1 MLHRLC
7 GAALCCFL
15 AASAVNAQSPFIS
28 YAERREFALAPSGA
42 LDIGLYGYANPAL
55 LSYVEGLEQG
65 VAWSDS
71 NSTHSWGLF
80 TAAPHLGFGIING
93 RRAREY
99 RAGLSTGDRDFSLGV
114 GMGWGSVRHVVL
126 GGIWRPGLALSV
138 GATFAF
144 AEAAREGSF
153 DLALRPWSDER
164 LTLYADYV
172 RTSDELLRRQV
183 NQTEVGQANFWSTG
197 AVVELVPGLAL
208 TGRLFAD
215 RALSVGLR
223 LGLGAADF
231 QAQTRGRALQT
242 YAARI
247 GAQRGNLFRPRAR
260 YLSLELSGPVQHRRF
275 AFFDDSQSLL
285 ELIALLERAR
295 RDPAI
300 EGLAINASGLR
311 ISPALGWELREKLR
325 QIRAG
330 GQRVV
335 VYIDRVDMHGY
346 HWASVADHLVLDPAG
361 AIGLQGYVAGHTYFK
376 DALDKLGIGFD
387 EWRLFPY
394 KSATE
399 AYVRRDMSAGEREQL
414 TALLDDWYALARGD
428 ISADRSLAP
437 EHFDRLVEETA
448 FFLPQEALDA
458 GLVDRLGRWSEIDRM
473 VEGFKVV
480 AADSHAQLADRRWG
494 QRKRIAIVYALGL
507 CAMDAGMGARRLVGE
522 IAAACAEAD
531 AVVLRVDSP
540 GGDILPSA
548 LVADAVLQCREH
560 KPVVVSQG
568 YLAASG
574 GYMLSLPGDA
584 IVTAPNTITGSI
596 GVIAGWAYN
605 KGLKE
610 KLGLS
615 TSRVQVGRHA
625 DLPFGMTL
633 PLLGLR
639 LPDRT
644 FTEDESARME
654 HTIRSLYADF
664 VAEVASSRHLAPD
677 SVEVMAQGRVWSGQR
692 AVQLGLADRIGGLE
706 VAIALAKEKIG
717 LPADATVELM
727 ERPRPKLFSSA
738 LLRPR
743 LLGPTAQPTPELD
756 YLHFRLQHN
765 GLPLLLVP
773 ANHVPSPVGL
783 YGEKTYE

>member
-1 MLHRLC
+1 MPHRLC
-7 GAALCCFL
+7 GAVLCCLF
-15 AASAVNAQSPFIS
+15 AFGTAKAQSPFIP
-28 YAERREFALAPSGA
+28 YAERAEFALAAFGG
-42 LDIGLYGYANPAL
+42 LDMGLYGYANPAL

-71 NSTHSWGLF
+71 NSVHSWGLF
-80 TAAPHLGFGIING
+80 TAMPHLGFGMING
-93 RRAREY
+93 RRDREY
-99 RAGLSTGDRDFSLGV
+99 RAGLSSGDRDFSLGV
-114 GMGWGSVRHVVL
+114 SMGWGSVRHVVL
-126 GGIWRPGLALSV
+126 GGIWRPGTRLSV
-138 GATFAF
+138 GGTFTSTFAN
-144 AEAAREGSF
+144 EEREGTV
-153 DLALRPWSDER
+153 DLALRPWGDER
-164 LTLYADYV
+164 LTLYADYAH
-172 RTSDELLRRQV
+172 TDE
-183 NQTEVGQANFWSTG
+183 TEFWSTG
-197 AVVELVPGLAL
+197 AIVGLGQGLAL
-208 TGRLFAD
+208 TGRFFSD

-223 LGLGAADF
+223 VGLGAADF
-231 QAQTRGRALQT
+231 QAQARGRTFQT
-242 YAARI
+242 YAARF

-260 YLSLELSGPVQHRRF
+260 YLSLELSRPVQHRRY

-285 ELIALLERAR
+285 NLIALLERAR

-300 EGLAINASGLR
+300 KGLVINASGLR

-330 GQRVV
+330 GKRVV
-335 VYIDRVDMHGY
+335 VYIDRVDISGY
-346 HWASVADHLVLDPAG
+346 HWVSAADHLVLDPAG
-361 AIGLQGYVAGHTYFK
+361 AIGLQGYVAGYTYFK

-387 EWRLFPY
+387 EWRLFRY

-399 AYVRRDMSAGEREQL
+399 VYVRHDMSAGEREQL
-414 TALLDDWYALARGD
+414 KVLLDDWYALARRD

-448 FFLPQEALDA
+448 LFLPQEALDA
-458 GLVDRLGRWSEIDRM
+458 GLVDRLGRWNEIDRM
-473 VEGFKVV
+473 VEDHAIV
-480 AADSHAQLADRRWG
+480 AADSYMRPADRRWG
-494 QRKRIAIVYALGL
+494 QRKRIAIVYALGV
-507 CAMDAGMGARRLVGE
+507 CAMDTGMGARRLVGE
-522 IAAACAEAD
+522 IASACAAAD

-560 KPVVVSQG
+560 KPVIVSQG
-568 YLAASG
+568 YVAASG
-574 GYMLSLPGDA
+574 GYMISLPGDA

-605 KGLKE
+605 KGFKE
-610 KLGLS
+610 KLSLS

-644 FTEDESARME
+644 FSADESARME
-654 HTIRSLYADF
+654 RTIRSLYEDF
-664 VAEVASSRHLAPD
+664 VAKVASSRHIAPD
-677 SVEVMAQGRVWSGQR
+677 SVEVVAQGRVWSGQR

-706 VAIALAKEKIG
+706 VAIVLAKEKIG
-717 LPADATVELM
+717 LSADETVELM

-738 LLRPR
+738 LFRPR
-743 LLGPTAQPTPELD
+743 LLGLTAQPTPELD
-756 YLHFRLQHN
+756 YLQFRLQHN

>member
-1 MLHRLC
+1 MPHRLC
-7 GAALCCFL
+7 GAVLCCLL
-15 AASAVNAQSPFIS
+15 AFGTAKAQSPFIP
-28 YAERREFALAPSGA
+28 YAERGEFALAAFGG
-42 LDIGLYGYANPAL
+42 LDTGLYGYANPAL

-71 NSTHSWGLF
+71 SSIYSWGLF
-80 TAAPHLGFGIING
+80 TAMPRLGFGMVNG
-93 RRAREY
+93 RRDREY

-114 GMGWGSVRHVVL
+114 SMGWGSVRHVVL
-126 GGIWRPGLALSV
+126 GGIWRPGPRLSV
-138 GATFAF
+138 GGTFTSTFADSG
-144 AEAAREGSF
+144 REGTV
-153 DLALRPWSDER
+153 DLALRPWGDER
-164 LTLYADYV
+164 LTLYADYA
-172 RTSDELLRRQV
+172 RTDE
-183 NQTEVGQANFWSTG
+183 ADFWSTG

-208 TGRLFAD
+208 TGRMFED
-215 RALSVGLR
+215 RTLSVGLR
-223 LGLGAADF
+223 IGLGTADF
-231 QAQTRGRALQT
+231 QAQARSRTFQT
-242 YAARI
+242 YAARF

-260 YLSLELSGPVQHRRF
+260 YLSVELSRPVQHRRF

-285 ELIALLERAR
+285 SLIALLERAR

-300 EGLAINASGLR
+300 KGLAINASGLR

-330 GQRVV
+330 GQRVI
-335 VYIDRVDMHGY
+335 VYIDRVDMYNY
-346 HWASVADHLVLDPAG
+346 HWVSVADHLVLDPAG
-361 AIGLQGYVAGHTYFK
+361 AIGLQGYVAGYTYFK

-387 EWRLFPY
+387 EWRLFRY

-399 AYVRRDMSAGEREQL
+399 PYVRRDMSEREREQL
-414 TALLDDWYALARGD
+414 TVLLDDWYALARSD
-428 ISADRSLAP
+428 ISADRALAP
-437 EHFDRLVEETA
+437 EQFDRLVEETA
-448 FFLPQEALDA
+448 FFLPEEALDA
-458 GLVDRLGRWSEIDRM
+458 GLVDRLGRWSEIDRT
-473 VEGFKVV
+473 VEDIAVV
-480 AADSHAQLADRRWG
+480 AANSYIRPADRRWG
-494 QRKRIAIVYALGL
+494 QRKRIAIVYALGV
-507 CAMDAGMGARRLVGE
+507 CAMDTGIGARRLVGE
-522 IAAACAEAD
+522 IASACAAAD

-560 KPVVVSQG
+560 KPVIVSQG

-574 GYMLSLPGDA
+574 GYMISLPGDA

-605 KGLKE
+605 TGLKE

-654 HTIRSLYADF
+654 HTIRSLYEDF
-664 VAEVASSRHLAPD
+664 VAKVASSRHIAPD
-677 SVEVMAQGRVWSGQR
+677 SVEVVAQGRVWSGQR

-717 LPADATVELM
+717 LSADETVELM

-738 LLRPR
+738 LFRPR
-743 LLGPTAQPTPELD
+743 LLGLDAQPAPELD
-756 YLHFRLQHN
+756 YLQFRLQHN

>member
-1 MLHRLC
+1 MRSFQF
-7 GAALCCFL
+7 LCCLL
-15 AASAVNAQSPFIS
+15 AVSAANAQSPFIS
-28 YAERREFALAPSGA
+28 YAERGKFALAPSGA
-42 LDIGLYGYANPAL
+42 LDTGLYGYANPAL

-71 NSTHSWGLF
+71 NSTYSWGLF
-80 TAAPHLGFGIING
+80 TAAPRLGFGMVNG
-93 RRAREY
+93 RRDREY
-99 RAGLSTGDRDFSLGV
+99 RAGLSTGDRNFSLGV
-114 GMGWGSVRHVVL
+114 SMGWGSVRHVVL
-126 GGIWRPGLALSV
+126 GGIWRPGPRLSL
-138 GATFAF
+138 GGTFTSTFAN
-144 AEAAREGSF
+144 EGREGAV
-153 DLALRPWSDER
+153 DLALRPWGDER
-164 LTLYADYV
+164 LTLYADYA
-172 RTSDELLRRQV
+172 RTDE
-183 NQTEVGQANFWSTG
+183 ADFWSTG

-208 TGRLFAD
+208 TGRMFED
-215 RALSVGLR
+215 RTLSVGLR
-223 LGLGAADF
+223 IGLGTADF
-231 QAQTRGRALQT
+231 QAQAHSRTFQT
-242 YAARI
+242 YAARL

-260 YLSLELSGPVQHRRF
+260 YLSVELSRPVQHRRF

-300 EGLAINASGLR
+300 KGLAINASGLQ

-330 GQRVV
+330 GQRVI
-335 VYIDRVDMHGY
+335 VYIDRVDMYNY

-361 AIGLQGYVAGHTYFK
+361 AIGLQGYVVGHTYFK
-376 DALDKLGIGFD
+376 DALEKLGIGFD
-387 EWRLFPY
+387 EWRLFRY

-399 AYVRRDMSAGEREQL
+399 PYVRRDMSAGEREQL
-414 TALLDDWYALARGD
+414 TVLLDDWYALARSD
-428 ISADRSLAP
+428 ISTDRSLAP
-437 EHFDRLVEETA
+437 EHFDRLVEDTA

-458 GLVDRLGRWSEIDRM
+458 GLVDRLGRWSEIDRT
-473 VEGFKVV
+473 VEDVAVV
-480 AADSHAQLADRRWG
+480 AANSYTRPANRRWG
-494 QRKRIAIVYALGL
+494 PRKRIAIVYALGV
-507 CAMDAGMGARRLVGE
+507 CAMDTGMGARRLVGE
-522 IAAACAEAD
+522 IASACATAD

-540 GGDILPSA
+540 GGDVLPSA
-548 LVADAVLQCREH
+548 LVADAVLQCREQ
-560 KPVVVSQG
+560 KPVIVSQG

-574 GYMLSLPGDA
+574 GYMISLPGDA

-654 HTIRSLYADF
+654 HTIRSLYEDF
-664 VAEVASSRHLAPD
+664 VAKVASSRHIAPD
-677 SVEVMAQGRVWSGQR
+677 SVEVVAQGRVWSGQR

-717 LPADATVELM
+717 LSADETVELM
-727 ERPRPKLFSSA
+727 ERPQPKLFSPA
-738 LLRPR
+738 LFRPR
-743 LLGPTAQPTPELD
+743 LLGRAAQSTPELD
-756 YLHFRLQHN
+756 YLQFRLQHN

-773 ANHVPSPVGL
+773 TNHVPSPVGL

>member
-1 MLHRLC
+1 MPHRLC
-7 GAALCCFL
+7 GAALCCLL
-15 AASAVNAQSPFIS
+15 AFGAVKAQSPFIS
-28 YAERREFALAPSGA
+28 YAERAEFALAAFGG
-42 LDIGLYGYANPAL
+42 LDMGLYGYANPAL

-71 NSTHSWGLF
+71 NSTQSWGLF
-80 TAAPHLGFGIING
+80 TAMPRLGFGMING
-93 RRAREY
+93 RRDREY
-99 RAGLSTGDRDFSLGV
+99 RAGLSSGDRNFSLGV

-126 GGIWRPGLALSV
+126 GGIWRPGPRLSV
-138 GATFAF
+138 GGTFTSTLAD
-144 AEAAREGSF
+144 ANREGAV
-153 DLALRPWSDER
+153 DLSLRPWGDER
-164 LTLYADYV
+164 LTLYADYA
-172 RTSDELLRRQV
+172 RTDE
-183 NQTEVGQANFWSTG
+183 TEFWSTG
-197 AVVELVPGLAL
+197 AVVGLGQGLAL
-208 TGRLFAD
+208 TGRFLSD

-223 LGLGAADF
+223 IGLGVADF
-231 QAQTRGRALQT
+231 QAQARNRTFQT
-242 YAARI
+242 YAARF

-260 YLSLELSGPVQHRRF
+260 YLSVELSGPVQHRRY

-285 ELIALLERAR
+285 ELIALLERAH

-300 EGLAINASGLR
+300 KGLAINASGLR

-335 VYIDRVDMHGY
+335 VYIDRVDISGY
-346 HWASVADHLVLDPAG
+346 HWVSAADHLVLDPAG

-399 AYVRRDMSAGEREQL
+399 VYVRRNMSEGERDQL
-414 TALLDDWYALARGD
+414 TTLLDDWYALARSD
-428 ISADRSLAP
+428 ISVARSLAP
-437 EHFDRLVEETA
+437 EHFDRLVEDTA
-448 FFLPQEALDA
+448 LFLPQEALDA
-458 GLVDRLGRWSEIDRM
+458 GLVDRLGRWNEIDRT
-473 VEGFKVV
+473 VENHAVV
-480 AADSHAQLADRRWG
+480 AANSYTRPADQRWG
-494 QRKRIAIVYALGL
+494 QRKRIAIVYALGV
-507 CAMDAGMGARRLVGE
+507 CAMDTGMGARRLVGE
-522 IAAACAEAD
+522 IASACADAD

-540 GGDILPSA
+540 GGDVLPSA
-548 LVADAVLQCREH
+548 LVADAVLQCRER
-560 KPVVVSQG
+560 KPVIVSQG

-574 GYMLSLPGDA
+574 GYMISLPGDA

-605 KGLKE
+605 IGLKE

-644 FTEDESARME
+644 LTEDESARME
-654 HTIRSLYADF
+654 HTIRSLYEDF
-664 VAEVASSRHLAPD
+664 VARAASSRHIAPD
-677 SVEVMAQGRVWSGQR
+677 SVEVVAQGRVWSGQR

-717 LPADATVELM
+717 LSADETVELL

-738 LLRPR
+738 LFRPR
-743 LLGPTAQPTPELD
+743 LLGLAAQPTPELD
-756 YLHFRLQHN
+756 YLQFRLQHN

>member
-1 MLHRLC
+1 MPHRLC
-7 GAALCCFL
+7 GAALCCLL
-15 AASAVNAQSPFIS
+15 AFGAAKAQSPFIP
-28 YAERREFALAPSGA
+28 YAERGEFALAAFGG
-42 LDIGLYGYANPAL
+42 LDTGLYGYANPAL

-71 NSTHSWGLF
+71 NSTQSWGLF
-80 TAAPHLGFGIING
+80 TAMPRLGFGMING
-93 RRAREY
+93 RRDREY
-99 RAGLSTGDRDFSLGV
+99 RAGLSSGDRNFSLGV
-114 GMGWGSVRHVVL
+114 SMGWGSVRHVVL
-126 GGIWRPGLALSV
+126 GGIWRPGPRLSV
-138 GATFAF
+138 GGTFTSTFAN
-144 AEAAREGSF
+144 EDREGAV
-153 DLALRPWSDER
+153 DLSLRPWGDER
-164 LTLYADYV
+164 LTLYADYA
-172 RTSDELLRRQV
+172 RTDE
-183 NQTEVGQANFWSTG
+183 TEFWSTG

-208 TGRLFAD
+208 TGRMFAD

-223 LGLGAADF
+223 IGLGTADF
-231 QAQTRGRALQT
+231 QAQAQSRTFQT
-242 YAARI
+242 YAARF

-260 YLSLELSGPVQHRRF
+260 YLAVELSGPIQHRRY

-285 ELIALLERAR
+285 SLIALLERAR

-300 EGLAINASGLR
+300 KGLAINASGLQ

-330 GQRVV
+330 GQRVI
-335 VYIDRVDMHGY
+335 VYIDRVDMYNY
-346 HWASVADHLVLDPAG
+346 HWVSVADHLVLDPAG
-361 AIGLQGYVAGHTYFK
+361 AIGLQGYVAGYTYFK

-387 EWRLFPY
+387 EWRLFRY

-399 AYVRRDMSAGEREQL
+399 PYVRRDMSEREREQL
-414 TALLDDWYALARGD
+414 TVLLDDWYALARSD
-428 ISADRSLAP
+428 ISTDRSLAP
-437 EHFDRLVEETA
+437 EHFDRLVEDTA

-458 GLVDRLGRWSEIDRM
+458 GLVDRLGRWSEIDRT
-473 VEGFKVV
+473 VEDVAVV
-480 AADSHAQLADRRWG
+480 AAASYTRPANRRWG
-494 QRKRIAIVYALGL
+494 QRKRIAIVYALGV
-507 CAMDAGMGARRLVGE
+507 CAMDTGMGARRLVGE
-522 IAAACAEAD
+522 IASACATAD

-540 GGDILPSA
+540 GGDVLPSA
-548 LVADAVLQCREH
+548 LVADAVLQCRER
-560 KPVVVSQG
+560 KPVIVSQG

-574 GYMLSLPGDA
+574 GYMISLPGDA

-644 FTEDESARME
+644 FTEAESARME
-654 HTIRSLYADF
+654 HTIRSLYEDF
-664 VAEVASSRHLAPD
+664 VAKVASSRHIAPD
-677 SVEVMAQGRVWSGQR
+677 SVEVVAQGRVWSGQR
-692 AVQLGLADRIGGLE
+692 AVQLGLADRIGGLD

-717 LPADATVELM
+717 LSADETVELI

-738 LLRPR
+738 LFRPR
-743 LLGPTAQPTPELD
+743 LLGLAAQPTPELD
-756 YLHFRLQHN
+756 YLQFRLQHN

>member
-1 MLHRLC
+1 MLHRPFGAVLC
-7 GAALCCFL
+7 CLLAFGAAK
-15 AASAVNAQSPFIS
+15 AQSPFIS
-28 YAERREFALAPSGA
+28 YAERGEFALAAFGG
-42 LDIGLYGYANPAL
+42 LDTGLYGYANPAL

-71 NSTHSWGLF
+71 NSTSSWGLF
-80 TAAPHLGFGIING
+80 TAAPHLGFGVVNG
-93 RRAREY
+93 RRDREY

-114 GMGWGSVRHVVL
+114 SMGWGSVRHAVL
-126 GGIWRPGLALSV
+126 GGIWRPGPHLSV
-138 GATFAF
+138 GGTFTSTFAN
-144 AEAAREGSF
+144 EDREGAV
-153 DLALRPWSDER
+153 DLALRPWGDER
-164 LTLYADYV
+164 LTLYADYA
-172 RTSDELLRRQV
+172 RTDE
-183 NQTEVGQANFWSTG
+183 TEFWSTG

-208 TGRLFAD
+208 TGRMFAD

-223 LGLGAADF
+223 IGLGAADF
-231 QAQTRGRALQT
+231 QAQARNRTFQT
-242 YAARI
+242 YAARF

-260 YLSLELSGPVQHRRF
+260 YLSLELSGPIQHRRF

-285 ELIALLERAR
+285 SLIALLERAR

-300 EGLAINASGLR
+300 KGFAINASGLR
-311 ISPALGWELREKLR
+311 ISPVLGWELREKLR

-330 GQRVV
+330 GQRVI
-335 VYIDRVDMHGY
+335 VYIDRVDISGY
-346 HWASVADHLVLDPAG
+346 HWVSVADHLVLDPAG

-387 EWRLFPY
+387 EWRLFQY

-399 AYVRRDMSAGEREQL
+399 VYVQRDMSEGEREQL
-414 TALLDDWYALARGD
+414 TVLLDDWYALARSD
-428 ISADRSLAP
+428 ISSDRELAP
-437 EHFDRLVEETA
+437 EQFDRLVEDTA

-458 GLVDRLGRWSEIDRM
+458 GLVDRLGRWSEVDRT
-473 VEGFKVV
+473 VADVAVV
-480 AADSHAQLADRRWG
+480 AANSYARPADRRWG
-494 QRKRIAIVYALGL
+494 QRKRIAIVYALGV
-507 CAMDAGMGARRLVGE
+507 CAMDTGMGARRLVGE
-522 IAAACAEAD
+522 IASACAAAD
-531 AVVLRVDSP
+531 AVVMRVDSP

-548 LVADAVLQCREH
+548 LVADAVLKCRER
-560 KPVVVSQG
+560 KPVIVSQG

-574 GYMLSLPGDA
+574 GYMISLPGDA

-605 KGLKE
+605 TGLKE

-654 HTIRSLYADF
+654 HTIRSLYEDF
-664 VAEVASSRHLAPD
+664 VAQVASSRHIAPD
-677 SVEVMAQGRVWSGQR
+677 SVEVIAQGRVWSGQR
-692 AVQLGLADRIGGLE
+692 AVQLGLADQIGGLE

-717 LPADATVELM
+717 LSADEIVELM

-738 LLRPR
+738 LFRPR
-743 LLGPTAQPTPELD
+743 LLGLDAQPAPELD
-756 YLHFRLQHN
+756 YLQFRLQHN

-773 ANHVPSPVGL
+773 ANQVPSPVGL
-783 YGEKTYE
+783 YGEKTHE

>member
-1 MLHRLC
+1 MPHRPF
-7 GAALCCFL
+7 GAALCCLL
-15 AASAVNAQSPFIS
+15 AFGAAKAQSPFIP
-28 YAERREFALAPSGA
+28 YAERAEFALAAFGG
-42 LDIGLYGYANPAL
+42 LDLGLYGYANPAL

-71 NSTHSWGLF
+71 NSTYSWGLF
-80 TAAPHLGFGIING
+80 TAMPGLGFGMVNG
-93 RRAREY
+93 RRDREY
-99 RAGLSTGDRDFSLGV
+99 RAGLSSGDRDFSLGV
-114 GMGWGSVRHVVL
+114 SMGWGSVRHVVF
-126 GGIWRPGLALSV
+126 GGIWRPGPRLSV
-138 GATFAF
+138 GGTFTSTFAD
-144 AEAAREGSF
+144 EGREGAV
-153 DLALRPWSDER
+153 DLALRPWGDER
-164 LTLYADYV
+164 LTLYADYA
-172 RTSDELLRRQV
+172 RAGEA
-183 NQTEVGQANFWSTG
+183 EFWSTG
-197 AVVELVPGLAL
+197 AVVGLGQGLAL
-208 TGRLFAD
+208 TGRFFSD

-223 LGLGAADF
+223 LGLGASRFPSAGAEPHLPDVC
-231 QAQTRGRALQT
+231 GALRR
-242 YAARI
+242 AAREPVPAA
-247 GAQRGNLFRPRAR
+247 GALPFV
-260 YLSLELSGPVQHRRF
+260 ELSGPVQHRRY

-285 ELIALLERAR
+285 NLIALLERAR

-300 EGLAINASGLR
+300 KGLAINASGLR

-335 VYIDRVDMHGY
+335 VYIDRVDISGY
-346 HWASVADHLVLDPAG
+346 HWVSVADHLVLDPAG

-399 AYVRRDMSAGEREQL
+399 VYVRRDMSEGEREQL
-414 TALLDDWYALARGD
+414 TTLLDDWYALARSD
-428 ISADRSLAP
+428 ISTARSLAP
-437 EHFDRLVEETA
+437 EQFDRLVEDTA
-448 FFLPQEALDA
+448 LFLPQEALDA
-458 GLVDRLGRWSEIDRM
+458 GLVDRLGRWNEIDRT
-473 VEGFKVV
+473 VENHAVV
-480 AADSHAQLADRRWG
+480 AAHSYTRPADRRWG
-494 QRKRIAIVYALGL
+494 QRKRIAIVYALGV
-507 CAMDAGMGARRLVGE
+507 CAMDTGMGARRLVGE
-522 IAAACAEAD
+522 IASACAAAD

-548 LVADAVLQCREH
+548 LVADAVLKCRER
-560 KPVVVSQG
+560 KPVIVSQG

-574 GYMLSLPGDA
+574 GYMISLPGDA

-605 KGLKE
+605 TGLKE

-644 FTEDESARME
+644 LTEDESARME
-654 HTIRSLYADF
+654 HTIRSLYEDF
-664 VAEVASSRHLAPD
+664 VAQVASSRHIEPD
-677 SVEVMAQGRVWSGQR
+677 SVEVVAQGRVWSGQR
-692 AVQLGLADRIGGLE
+692 AVELGLADRIGGLE

-717 LPADATVELM
+717 MSADETVELI

-738 LLRPR
+738 LFRPR
-743 LLGPTAQPTPELD
+743 LLGLAAQPTPELD
-756 YLHFRLQHN
+756 YLQFRLQHN

>member
-1 MLHRLC
+1 MLHRPFGAVLC
-7 GAALCCFL
+7 CLLAFGAAK
-15 AASAVNAQSPFIS
+15 AQSPFIS
-28 YAERREFALAPSGA
+28 YAERGEFALAAFGG
-42 LDIGLYGYANPAL
+42 LDTGLYGYANPAL

-71 NSTHSWGLF
+71 NSTYSWGLF
-80 TAAPHLGFGIING
+80 TAVPRLGFGMVNG
-93 RRAREY
+93 RRDREY

-114 GMGWGSVRHVVL
+114 SMGWGSVRHAVL
-126 GGIWRPGLALSV
+126 GGIWRPGPRLSV
-138 GATFAF
+138 GGTFTSTFAN
-144 AEAAREGSF
+144 EGREGAV
-153 DLALRPWSDER
+153 DLALRPWGDER
-164 LTLYADYV
+164 LTLYADYA
-172 RTSDELLRRQV
+172 RTDE
-183 NQTEVGQANFWSTG
+183 TEFWSTG

-208 TGRLFAD
+208 TGRMFAD

-223 LGLGAADF
+223 IGLGAADF
-231 QAQTRGRALQT
+231 QAQARNRTFRT
-242 YAARI
+242 YAARF

-275 AFFDDSQSLL
+275 AFFDGSQSLL
-285 ELIALLERAR
+285 SLIALLERAR

-300 EGLAINASGLR
+300 KGLAINASGLR

-325 QIRAG
+325 QIRVG
-330 GQRVV
+330 GQRVI
-335 VYIDRVDMHGY
+335 VYIDRVDISGY
-346 HWASVADHLVLDPAG
+346 HWVSVADHLVLDPAG
-361 AIGLQGYVAGHTYFK
+361 AIGLQGYVVGHTYFK
-376 DALDKLGIGFD
+376 DALEKLGIGFD
-387 EWRLFPY
+387 EWRLFLY

-399 AYVRRDMSAGEREQL
+399 PYVRRDMSAGEREQL
-414 TALLDDWYALARGD
+414 TVLLDDWYALARSD
-428 ISADRSLAP
+428 ISADRALAP
-437 EHFDRLVEETA
+437 DHFDRLVEDTA

-458 GLVDRLGRWSEIDRM
+458 GLVDRLGRWSEIDRT
-473 VEGFKVV
+473 VEDVAVV
-480 AADSHAQLADRRWG
+480 AANSYTRPADRRWG
-494 QRKRIAIVYALGL
+494 QRKRIAIVYALGV
-507 CAMDAGMGARRLVGE
+507 CAMDTGIGARRLVGE
-522 IAAACAEAD
+522 IASACATAD

-560 KPVVVSQG
+560 KPVIVSQG

-574 GYMLSLPGDA
+574 GYMISLPGDA

-605 KGLKE
+605 TGLKE

-654 HTIRSLYADF
+654 HTIRSLYEDF
-664 VAEVASSRHLAPD
+664 VAKVASSRHVAPD
-677 SVEVMAQGRVWSGQR
+677 SVEVVAQGRVWSGQR
-692 AVQLGLADRIGGLE
+692 AVQLGLADQIGGLE

-717 LPADATVELM
+717 LSADETVELM

-738 LLRPR
+738 LFRPR
-743 LLGPTAQPTPELD
+743 LLGLDAQPTPELD
-756 YLHFRLQHN
+756 YLQFRLQHN

-773 ANHVPSPVGL
+773 ANHVPSPAGL

>member
-1 MLHRLC
+1 MPHRLC
-7 GAALCCFL
+7 GAVLCCLL
-15 AASAVNAQSPFIS
+15 AFGTAKAQSPFIS
-28 YAERREFALAPSGA
+28 YAERTEFALAAFGG
-42 LDIGLYGYANPAL
+42 LDMGLYGYANPAL
-55 LSYVEGLEQG
+55 LSYVEGVEQG

-71 NSTHSWGLF
+71 SSTHSWGLF
-80 TAAPHLGFGIING
+80 TAAPHLGFGMING
-93 RRAREY
+93 RRDREY
-99 RAGLSTGDRDFSLGV
+99 RAGLSTGDRNFSLGV
-114 GMGWGSVRHVVL
+114 SMGWGSVRHVVL
-126 GGIWRPGLALSV
+126 GGIWRPGPRLSV
-138 GATFAF
+138 GGTFTSTFAN
-144 AEAAREGSF
+144 EGREGAV
-153 DLALRPWSDER
+153 DLALRPWGDER
-164 LTLYADYV
+164 LTLYADYA
-172 RTSDELLRRQV
+172 RDDE
-183 NQTEVGQANFWSTG
+183 TEFWSTG
-197 AVVELVPGLAL
+197 AIVGLGQGLAL
-208 TGRLFAD
+208 TGRFFSD

-223 LGLGAADF
+223 IGLGAADF
-231 QAQTRGRALQT
+231 QAQVRGSTFQT
-242 YAARI
+242 YAARL
-247 GAQRGNLFRPRAR
+247 GAQRGNLFRSRAR
-260 YLSLELSGPVQHRRF
+260 YLSLELSGPIQHRRY

-285 ELIALLERAR
+285 SLIALLERAR

-300 EGLAINASGLR
+300 KGVAINASGLR

-325 QIRAG
+325 QVRAG
-330 GQRVV
+330 GKRVV
-335 VYIDRVDMHGY
+335 VYIDRVDMYNY
-346 HWASVADHLVLDPAG
+346 HWVSVADHLVLDPAG
-361 AIGLQGYVAGHTYFK
+361 AIGLQGYVAGYTYFK

-387 EWRLFPY
+387 EWRLFQY

-399 AYVRRDMSAGEREQL
+399 PYVRRDMSEREREQL
-414 TALLDDWYALARGD
+414 MVLLDDWYALARSD
-428 ISADRSLAP
+428 ISADRALAP

-458 GLVDRLGRWSEIDRM
+458 GLVDRLGRWSEIDRTI
-473 VEGFKVV
+473 ENHAVV
-480 AADSHAQLADRRWG
+480 AAHSYTRPADRRWG
-494 QRKRIAIVYALGL
+494 QRKRIAIVYALGV
-507 CAMDAGMGARRLVGE
+507 CAMDTGMGARRLVGE
-522 IAAACAEAD
+522 IASACAAAD

-540 GGDILPSA
+540 GGDVLPSA
-548 LVADAVLQCREH
+548 LVADAVLKCREH
-560 KPVVVSQG
+560 KPVIVSQG

-574 GYMLSLPGDA
+574 GYMISLPGDA

-605 KGLKE
+605 TGLKE

-654 HTIRSLYADF
+654 HTIHSLYADF
-664 VAEVASSRHLAPD
+664 VAKVASSRHIVPD
-677 SVEVMAQGRVWSGQR
+677 SVEVIAQGRVWSGQR

-717 LPADATVELM
+717 LSADETVELM

-743 LLGPTAQPTPELD
+743 LLGLTAQPTPELD
-756 YLHFRLQHN
+756 YLQFRLQHN

-773 ANHVPSPVGL
+773 ANHVPSPMGL

>member
-1 MLHRLC
+1 MPHRLF
-7 GAALCCFL
+7 GTALCCLL
-15 AASAVNAQSPFIS
+15 AFGAAKAQSPFIS
-28 YAERREFALAPSGA
+28 YAERAEFALAPSGA

-71 NSTHSWGLF
+71 SSTHSWGLF
-80 TAAPHLGFGIING
+80 TAAPHLGFGMLNG
-93 RRAREY
+93 RRDREY
-99 RAGLSTGDRDFSLGV
+99 RAGLSSGDRDFSLGMS
-114 GMGWGSVRHVVL
+114 MGWGSVRHVVL
-126 GGIWRPGLALSV
+126 GGIWRPGPRLSV
-138 GATFAF
+138 GGTFTSTFAN
-144 AEAAREGSF
+144 EDREGTV
-153 DLALRPWSDER
+153 DLALRPWGDER
-164 LTLYADYV
+164 LTLYADYA
-172 RTSDELLRRQV
+172 RTDE
-183 NQTEVGQANFWSTG
+183 TEFWSTG

-223 LGLGAADF
+223 IGLGAADF
-231 QAQTRGRALQT
+231 QAQAQSRTFQT
-242 YAARI
+242 YAARL

-260 YLSLELSGPVQHRRF
+260 YLSVELSGPVQHRRY

-285 ELIALLERAR
+285 NLIALLERAR

-300 EGLAINASGLR
+300 KGLAINASGLR

-330 GQRVV
+330 GQRVI
-335 VYIDRVDMHGY
+335 VYIDRVDMYNY

-361 AIGLQGYVAGHTYFK
+361 ALGLQGYVAGHTYFK
-376 DALDKLGIGFD
+376 GALEKLGIGFD

-399 AYVRRDMSAGEREQL
+399 VYVRRDMSEEEREQL
-414 TALLDDWYALARGD
+414 TTLLDDWYALARRD
-428 ISADRSLAP
+428 ISADRALAP
-437 EHFDRLVEETA
+437 EHFDRLVEDTA

-458 GLVDRLGRWSEIDRM
+458 GLVDRLGRWSEIDPT
-473 VEGFKVV
+473 VEDHPVV
-480 AADSHAQLADRRWG
+480 AAHSYTRPADRRWG
-494 QRKRIAIVYALGL
+494 QRKRIAIVYALGV
-507 CAMDAGMGARRLVGE
+507 CAMDTGMGARRLVGE
-522 IAAACAEAD
+522 IASACAAAD

-548 LVADAVLQCREH
+548 LVADAVLQCRER
-560 KPVVVSQG
+560 KPVIVSQG

-574 GYMLSLPGDA
+574 GYMISLPGDA

-605 KGLKE
+605 TGLKE

-625 DLPFGMTL
+625 DLSFGMTL

-654 HTIRSLYADF
+654 HTIRSLYEDF
-664 VAEVASSRHLAPD
+664 VAKVASSRHIAPD
-677 SVEVMAQGRVWSGQR
+677 SVEVIAQGRVWSGQR

-706 VAIALAKEKIG
+706 TAIALAKEKIG
-717 LPADATVELM
+717 LSADETVELM

-743 LLGPTAQPTPELD
+743 LLGLTAQPTPELD
-756 YLHFRLQHN
+756 YLQFRLQHN

-773 ANHVPSPVGL
+773 ANHVPSPMGL
-783 YGEKTYE
+783 YGEKIYE

>member
-1 MLHRLC
+1 MLHRPFGTVLC
-7 GAALCCFL
+7 CLLAFGAAK
-15 AASAVNAQSPFIS
+15 AQSPFIS
-28 YAERREFALAPSGA
+28 YAERAEFALAAFGG
-42 LDIGLYGYANPAL
+42 LDTGLYGYANPAL
-55 LSYVEGLEQG
+55 LSYVEGVEQG

-71 NSTHSWGLF
+71 SSTHSWGLF
-80 TAAPHLGFGIING
+80 TAMPGLGFGMVNG
-93 RRAREY
+93 RRDREY
-99 RAGLSTGDRDFSLGV
+99 RAGLSSGDRDFSLGV
-114 GMGWGSVRHVVL
+114 SMGWGSVRHVVF
-126 GGIWRPGLALSV
+126 GGIWRPGPRLSV
-138 GATFAF
+138 GGTFTSTFAD
-144 AEAAREGSF
+144 EGREGAV
-153 DLALRPWSDER
+153 DLALRPWGDER
-164 LTLYADYV
+164 LTLYADYA
-172 RTSDELLRRQV
+172 RAGEA
-183 NQTEVGQANFWSTG
+183 EFWSTG
-197 AVVELVPGLAL
+197 AVVGLGQGLAL
-208 TGRLFAD
+208 TGRFLSD

-231 QAQTRGRALQT
+231 QAQARSRTFQT
-242 YAARI
+242 YAARF

-260 YLSLELSGPVQHRRF
+260 YLSLELSGPVQHRRY

-300 EGLAINASGLR
+300 KGVAINASGLR

-335 VYIDRVDMHGY
+335 VYIDRVDISGY
-346 HWASVADHLVLDPAG
+346 HWVSVADHLVLDPAG

-387 EWRLFPY
+387 EWRLFRY

-399 AYVRRDMSAGEREQL
+399 PYVRRDMSEGEREQL
-414 TALLDDWYALARGD
+414 TTLLDDWYALARSD
-428 ISADRSLAP
+428 ISAARSLAP
-437 EHFDRLVEETA
+437 EQFDRLVEDTA
-448 FFLPQEALDA
+448 LFLPQEALDA
-458 GLVDRLGRWSEIDRM
+458 GLVDRLGRWNEIDRT
-473 VEGFKVV
+473 VENHAVV
-480 AADSHAQLADRRWG
+480 AAHSYMRPADRRWG
-494 QRKRIAIVYALGL
+494 QRKRIAIVYALGV
-507 CAMDAGMGARRLVGE
+507 CAMDTGMGARRLVGE
-522 IAAACAEAD
+522 IASACAEAD

-548 LVADAVLQCREH
+548 LVADAVLKCRES
-560 KPVVVSQG
+560 KPVIVSQG

-574 GYMLSLPGDA
+574 GYMISLPGDA

-596 GVIAGWAYN
+596 GVIVGWAYN
-605 KGLKE
+605 TGLKE

-644 FTEDESARME
+644 LTEDESARME
-654 HTIRSLYADF
+654 HTIRSLYEDF
-664 VAEVASSRHLAPD
+664 VANVASSRHIAPD
-677 SVEVMAQGRVWSGQR
+677 SVEVVAQGRVWSGQR
-692 AVQLGLADRIGGLE
+692 AVELGLADRIGGLE

-717 LPADATVELM
+717 LSADETVELM

-738 LLRPR
+738 LFRPR
-743 LLGPTAQPTPELD
+743 LLGLAAQPTPELD
-756 YLHFRLQHN
+756 YLQFRLQHN

>member
-1 MLHRLC
+1 MRSFQF
-7 GAALCCFL
+7 LCCL
-15 AASAVNAQSPFIS
+15 LVASATNAQSPFIS
-28 YAERREFALAPSGA
+28 YAERGEFALAAFGG
-42 LDIGLYGYANPAL
+42 LDMGLYGYANPAL

-71 NSTHSWGLF
+71 SSVHSWGLF
-80 TAAPHLGFGIING
+80 TAAPHLGFGMING
-93 RRAREY
+93 RRDREY

-114 GMGWGSVRHVVL
+114 SMGWGSVRHVVF
-126 GGIWRPGLALSV
+126 GGIWRPGPRLSV
-138 GATFAF
+138 GGTFTSTFAN
-144 AEAAREGSF
+144 EGREGAV
-153 DLALRPWSDER
+153 DLSLRPWGDER

-172 RTSDELLRRQV
+172 RTDE
-183 NQTEVGQANFWSTG
+183 TEFWSTG

-215 RALSVGLR
+215 RVLSVGLR

-231 QAQTRGRALQT
+231 QAQARGRTYQT
-242 YAARI
+242 YAARL

-260 YLSLELSGPVQHRRF
+260 YLSLELSKPVRHRRF

-285 ELIALLERAR
+285 SLIALLERAH

-300 EGLAINASGLR
+300 KGVAINASGLR
-311 ISPALGWELREKLR
+311 ISPTLGWELREKLR

-330 GQRVV
+330 GKRVV
-335 VYIDRVDMHGY
+335 VYIDRVDISGY

-387 EWRLFPY
+387 EWRLFRY

-399 AYVRRDMSAGEREQL
+399 PYVRRDMSEEEREQL
-414 TALLDDWYALARGD
+414 TVLLDDWYALARSD
-428 ISADRSLAP
+428 ISTDRSLAP

-458 GLVDRLGRWSEIDRM
+458 GLVDRLGRWNEIDPTIED
-473 VEGFKVV
+473 VTIV
-480 AADSHAQLADRRWG
+480 AAASYIRPADRRWG
-494 QRKRIAIVYALGL
+494 QRKRIAIVYALGI
-507 CAMDAGMGARRLVGE
+507 CAMDTGMGARRLVGE
-522 IAAACAEAD
+522 IASACAAAD

-548 LVADAVLQCREH
+548 LVADAVLKCRER
-560 KPVVVSQG
+560 KPVIVSQG

-574 GYMLSLPGDA
+574 GYMISLPGDA

-664 VAEVASSRHLAPD
+664 VAQVASSRHIAPD
-677 SVEVMAQGRVWSGQR
+677 SVEVVAQGRVWSGQR
-692 AVQLGLADRIGGLE
+692 AVQLGLADQIGGLE
-706 VAIALAKEKIG
+706 TAIALAKEKIG
-717 LPADATVELM
+717 LSTDETIELL

-738 LLRPR
+738 LFRPR
-743 LLGPTAQPTPELD
+743 LLGLTTQPTPELD
-756 YLHFRLQHN
+756 YLQFRLQHN

-773 ANHVPSPVGL
+773 ANHVPSPMGL

>member
-1 MLHRLC
+1 MPHRLC
-7 GAALCCFL
+7 GAALCCLL
-15 AASAVNAQSPFIS
+15 AFGAAKAQSLP
-28 YAERREFALAPSGA
+28 YAERGEFALAAFGA

-71 NSTHSWGLF
+71 SSVHSWGLF
-80 TAAPHLGFGIING
+80 AAMPGLGFGMVNG
-93 RRAREY
+93 RRDREY
-99 RAGLSTGDRDFSLGV
+99 RAGLSTGDRAFSLGV
-114 GMGWGSVRHVVL
+114 IMGWGSVRHVVL
-126 GGIWRPGLALSV
+126 GGIWRPGPRLSV
-138 GATFAF
+138 GGTLTSTLAGAG
-144 AEAAREGSF
+144 REGVV
-153 DLALRPWSDER
+153 DLSLRPWGDER
-164 LTLYADYV
+164 LTLYADYA
-172 RTSDELLRRQV
+172 RAGGAD
-183 NQTEVGQANFWSTG
+183 FWSTG
-197 AVVELVPGLAL
+197 AIVGLGPGLAL
-208 TGRLFAD
+208 TGRFFSD

-223 LGLGAADF
+223 VGLGAADF
-231 QAQTRGRALQT
+231 QAQTRGRTFQT

-260 YLSLELSGPVQHRRF
+260 YLSLELSGPVRHRRF

-285 ELIALLERAR
+285 DLIALLERAR
-295 RDPAI
+295 RDPSI
-300 EGLAINASGLR
+300 KGLAINASGLR
-311 ISPALGWELREKLR
+311 ISPTLGWELREKLR

-335 VYIDRVDMHGY
+335 VYIDRVDISGY

-376 DALDKLGIGFD
+376 DALDKIGIGFD

-414 TALLDDWYALARGD
+414 TALLDDWYALARRD
-428 ISADRSLAP
+428 ISAARSLAP
-437 EHFDRLVEETA
+437 EQFDRLVEETA
-448 FFLPQEALDA
+448 FFLPQEALNA
-458 GLVDRLGRWSEIDRM
+458 GLVDRLGRWSEIDHI
-473 VEGFKVV
+473 VEGLNVV
-480 AADSHAQLADRRWG
+480 AADSYARPANRRWG
-494 QRKRIAIVYALGL
+494 QRKRIAIVYALGI
-507 CAMDAGMGARRLVGE
+507 CAMDTGIGARRLVGE
-522 IAAACAEAD
+522 IATACADAD

-605 KGLKE
+605 TGLKE
-610 KLGLS
+610 RLGLS

-664 VAEVASSRHLAPD
+664 VAKVASRRHIAPD
-677 SVEVMAQGRVWSGQR
+677 SVEVMAQGRVWSGHR

-717 LPADATVELM
+717 LPADAPVELM

-743 LLGPTAQPTPELD
+743 LLGLAAQPTPELD
-756 YLHFRLQHN
+756 YLQFRLQHN

-783 YGEKTYE
+783 YGESTYE

>member
-1 MLHRLC
+1 MPHRLF
-7 GAALCCFL
+7 GAALCFL
-15 AASAVNAQSPFIS
+15 LAFGAAKAQSPFIP
-28 YAERREFALAPSGA
+28 YAERAEFALAAFGG
-42 LDIGLYGYANPAL
+42 LDTGLYGYANPAL
-55 LSYVEGLEQG
+55 LSYIEGLEQG

-71 NSTHSWGLF
+71 NSVHSWGLF
-80 TAAPHLGFGIING
+80 TAMPHLGFGMING
-93 RRAREY
+93 RRDREY
-99 RAGLSTGDRDFSLGV
+99 RAGLSSGDRDFSLGV
-114 GMGWGSVRHVVL
+114 SMGWGSVRHVVL
-126 GGIWRPGLALSV
+126 GGIWRPGTRLSV
-138 GATFAF
+138 GGTFTSTFAN
-144 AEAAREGSF
+144 EEREGAV
-153 DLALRPWSDER
+153 DLALRPWGDER
-164 LTLYADYV
+164 LTLYADYAH
-172 RTSDELLRRQV
+172 TDE
-183 NQTEVGQANFWSTG
+183 TEFWSTG
-197 AVVELVPGLAL
+197 AIVGLGQGLAL
-208 TGRLFAD
+208 TGRFFSD
-215 RALSVGLR
+215 RALSIGLR
-223 LGLGAADF
+223 IGLGAADF
-231 QAQTRGRALQT
+231 QAQARGSTFQT
-242 YAARI
+242 YAARL

-260 YLSLELSGPVQHRRF
+260 YLSLELSRPVQHRRY

-300 EGLAINASGLR
+300 KGLAINASGLR

-330 GQRVV
+330 GKRVV
-335 VYIDRVDMHGY
+335 VYIDRVDISGY
-346 HWASVADHLVLDPAG
+346 HWVSVADHLVLDPAG
-361 AIGLQGYVAGHTYFK
+361 AIGLQGYVAGYTYFK

-387 EWRLFPY
+387 EWRLFRY

-399 AYVRRDMSAGEREQL
+399 PYVRRDMSAGEREQL
-414 TALLDDWYALARGD
+414 KVLLDDWYALARRD

-437 EHFDRLVEETA
+437 EHFDRLVEDTA

-473 VEGFKVV
+473 VENLDVV
-480 AADSHAQLADRRWG
+480 AADSYMRPADRRWG
-494 QRKRIAIVYALGL
+494 QRKRIAIVYALGV
-507 CAMDAGMGARRLVGE
+507 CAMDTDMGARRLVGE
-522 IAAACAEAD
+522 IASACAAAD

-548 LVADAVLQCREH
+548 LVADAVLQCRER
-560 KPVVVSQG
+560 KPVIVSQG

-574 GYMLSLPGDA
+574 GYMISLPGDA

-644 FTEDESARME
+644 FSADESARME
-654 HTIRSLYADF
+654 RTIRSLYEDF
-664 VAEVASSRHLAPD
+664 VAKVASSRQIAPD
-677 SVEVMAQGRVWSGQR
+677 SVEVMAQGRVWTGQR

-706 VAIALAKEKIG
+706 TAIVLAKEKIG
-717 LPADATVELM
+717 LSADETVELM

-738 LLRPR
+738 LFRPR
-743 LLGPTAQPTPELD
+743 LLGLTAQPTPELD
-756 YLHFRLQHN
+756 YLQFRLQHN

-773 ANHVPSPVGL
+773 ANHVPSPMGL

>member
-1 MLHRLC
+1 MPHRLC
-7 GAALCCFL
+7 GAALCCLL
-15 AASAVNAQSPFIS
+15 AFGAAKAQSPFIP
-28 YAERREFALAPSGA
+28 YAERAEFALAAFGG
-42 LDIGLYGYANPAL
+42 LDLGLYGYANPAL
-55 LSYVEGLEQG
+55 LSYVEGVEQG

-71 NSTHSWGLF
+71 NSTQSWGLF
-80 TAAPHLGFGIING
+80 SAMPRLGFGMING
-93 RRAREY
+93 RRDREY
-99 RAGLSTGDRDFSLGV
+99 RAGLSTGDRNFSLGV

-126 GGIWRPGLALSV
+126 GGIWRPGPHLSV
-138 GATFAF
+138 GGTFTSTFAN
-144 AEAAREGSF
+144 EEREGAV
-153 DLALRPWSDER
+153 DLALRPWGDER
-164 LTLYADYV
+164 LTLYADYARV
-172 RTSDELLRRQV
+172 GE
-183 NQTEVGQANFWSTG
+183 TEFWSTG
-197 AVVELVPGLAL
+197 AIVGLGQGLAL
-208 TGRLFAD
+208 TGRFFSD
-215 RALSVGLR
+215 RALSVGLN

-231 QAQTRGRALQT
+231 QAQARGRTWQT
-242 YAARI
+242 YAARF

-260 YLSLELSGPVQHRRF
+260 YLSVELSGPVQHRRY

-285 ELIALLERAR
+285 ELLALLERAR

-300 EGLAINASGLR
+300 KGLAINASGLR

-335 VYIDRVDMHGY
+335 VYIDRVDISGY
-346 HWASVADHLVLDPAG
+346 HWVSVADHLVLDPAG

-376 DALDKLGIGFD
+376 GALEKLGIGFD

-399 AYVRRDMSAGEREQL
+399 VYVRRDMSEGEREQL
-414 TALLDDWYALARGD
+414 TALIDDWYALARSD
-428 ISADRSLAP
+428 ISTARELTP
-437 EHFDRLVEETA
+437 EQFDRLVEDTA
-448 FFLPQEALDA
+448 LFLPQEALDA
-458 GLVDRLGRWSEIDRM
+458 GLVDHLGRWNEIDHM
-473 VEGFKVV
+473 VEDV
-480 AADSHAQLADRRWG
+480 AIVEANSYTRPADRRWG
-494 QRKRIAIVYALGL
+494 QRKRIAIVYALGV
-507 CAMDAGMGARRLVGE
+507 CAMDTGMGARRLVGE
-522 IAAACAEAD
+522 IASACAAAD

-540 GGDILPSA
+540 GGDVLPSA
-548 LVADAVLQCREH
+548 LVADAVLKCRER
-560 KPVVVSQG
+560 KPVIVSQG

-574 GYMLSLPGDA
+574 GYMISLPGDA

-605 KGLKE
+605 TGLKE

-644 FTEDESARME
+644 LTEDESARME
-654 HTIRSLYADF
+654 RTIRSLYEDF
-664 VAEVASSRHLAPD
+664 VAQVASSRHIEPD
-677 SVEVMAQGRVWSGQR
+677 SVEVVAQGRVWSGQR

-706 VAIALAKEKIG
+706 AAIALAKEKIG
-717 LPADATVELM
+717 LSADEIVELM

-738 LLRPR
+738 LFRPR
-743 LLGPTAQPTPELD
+743 LLGLDAQPTPELD
-756 YLHFRLQHN
+756 YLQFRLQHN

>member
-1 MLHRLC
+1 MPHRLC
-7 GAALCCFL
+7 GAALCCLL
-15 AASAVNAQSPFIS
+15 AFGAAKAQSPFIP
-28 YAERREFALAPSGA
+28 YAERAEFALAAFGG
-42 LDIGLYGYANPAL
+42 LDLGLYGYANPAL

-71 NSTHSWGLF
+71 NSTQSWGLF
-80 TAAPHLGFGIING
+80 SAMPRLGFGMING
-93 RRAREY
+93 RRDREY
-99 RAGLSTGDRDFSLGV
+99 RAGLSSGDRDFSLGV
-114 GMGWGSVRHVVL
+114 SMGWGSVRHIVL
-126 GGIWRPGLALSV
+126 GGIWRPGPRLSV
-138 GATFAF
+138 GGTFTSTFAD
-144 AEAAREGSF
+144 EGREGAV
-153 DLALRPWSDER
+153 DLALRPWGDER
-164 LTLYADYV
+164 LTLYADYA
-172 RTSDELLRRQV
+172 RAGEA
-183 NQTEVGQANFWSTG
+183 EFWSTG
-197 AVVELVPGLAL
+197 AVVGLGQGLAL
-208 TGRLFAD
+208 TGRFFSD

-231 QAQTRGRALQT
+231 QAQARSRTFQT
-242 YAARI
+242 YAARF

-260 YLSLELSGPVQHRRF
+260 YLSLELSGPVQHRRY

-285 ELIALLERAR
+285 NLIALLEQAR

-300 EGLAINASGLR
+300 KGLAINASGLR

-335 VYIDRVDMHGY
+335 VYIDRVDISGY
-346 HWASVADHLVLDPAG
+346 HWASAADHLVLDPAG

-376 DALDKLGIGFD
+376 DALAKLGIGFD
-387 EWRLFPY
+387 EWRLFRY

-399 AYVRRDMSAGEREQL
+399 PYVRRDMSEGEREQL
-414 TALLDDWYALARGD
+414 TVLLDDWYALARRD

-437 EHFDRLVEETA
+437 EQFDRLVEDTA

-473 VEGFKVV
+473 VEDHAIVE
-480 AADSHAQLADRRWG
+480 ADSYMRPADRRWG
-494 QRKRIAIVYALGL
+494 QRKRIAIVYALGV
-507 CAMDAGMGARRLVGE
+507 CAMDTGMGARRLVGE
-522 IAAACAEAD
+522 IASACATAD

-548 LVADAVLQCREH
+548 LVADAVLQCRER
-560 KPVVVSQG
+560 KPVIVSQG

-574 GYMLSLPGDA
+574 GYMISLPGDA

-605 KGLKE
+605 TGLKE

-644 FTEDESARME
+644 LSEDESARME
-654 HTIRSLYADF
+654 RTIRSLYADF
-664 VAEVASSRHLAPD
+664 VAKVASSRHIAPD
-677 SVEVMAQGRVWSGQR
+677 SVKAVAQGRVWSGQR

-706 VAIALAKEKIG
+706 VALALAKEKIG
-717 LPADATVELM
+717 LSADETVELM

-738 LLRPR
+738 LFRPR
-743 LLGPTAQPTPELD
+743 LLGLTARPAPELD
-756 YLHFRLQHN
+756 YLQFRLQHN

>member
-1 MLHRLC
+1 MPHRLC
-7 GAALCCFL
+7 GAALCCLL
-15 AASAVNAQSPFIS
+15 AFGAAKAQSPFIP
-28 YAERREFALAPSGA
+28 YAERAEFALAAFGG
-42 LDIGLYGYANPAL
+42 LDLGLYGYANPAL
-55 LSYVEGLEQG
+55 LSYVEGVEQG

-71 NSTHSWGLF
+71 NSTQSWGLF
-80 TAAPHLGFGIING
+80 SAMPRLGFGMING
-93 RRAREY
+93 RRDREY

-114 GMGWGSVRHVVL
+114 SMGWGSVRHVVF
-126 GGIWRPGLALSV
+126 GGIWRPGPRLSV
-138 GATFAF
+138 GGTFTSTFAN
-144 AEAAREGSF
+144 EEREGAV
-153 DLALRPWSDER
+153 DIALRPWGDER
-164 LTLYADYV
+164 LTLYADYA
-172 RTSDELLRRQV
+172 RTDE
-183 NQTEVGQANFWSTG
+183 TEFWSTG
-197 AVVELVPGLAL
+197 AVVGLGQGLAL
-208 TGRLFAD
+208 TGRMFED
-215 RALSVGLR
+215 RTLSVGLR
-223 LGLGAADF
+223 IGLGAADF
-231 QAQTRGRALQT
+231 QAQARSRTFQT
-242 YAARI
+242 YAARF

-260 YLSLELSGPVQHRRF
+260 YLSVELSGPIQHRRY

-285 ELIALLERAR
+285 NLIALLEQAR

-300 EGLAINASGLR
+300 KGLAINASGLR

-325 QIRAG
+325 QIRAEG
-330 GQRVV
+330 KRVV
-335 VYIDRVDMHGY
+335 VYIDRVDISGY
-346 HWASVADHLVLDPAG
+346 HWVSAADHLVLDPAG

-399 AYVRRDMSAGEREQL
+399 VYVRRNMSEGEREQL
-414 TALLDDWYALARGD
+414 TTLLDDWYALARSD
-428 ISADRSLAP
+428 ISAARSLAP
-437 EHFDRLVEETA
+437 EQFDRLVEDTA
-448 FFLPQEALDA
+448 LFLPQEALDA
-458 GLVDRLGRWSEIDRM
+458 GLVDRLGRWNEIDRM
-473 VEGFKVV
+473 VEDHPVV
-480 AADSHAQLADRRWG
+480 AANSYTRPADRRWG
-494 QRKRIAIVYALGL
+494 QRKRIAIVYALGV
-507 CAMDAGMGARRLVGE
+507 CAMDTGMGARRLVGE
-522 IAAACAEAD
+522 IASACAAAD

-540 GGDILPSA
+540 GGDVLPSA
-548 LVADAVLQCREH
+548 LVADAVLKCRER
-560 KPVVVSQG
+560 KPVIVSQG

-574 GYMLSLPGDA
+574 GYMISLPGDA

-644 FTEDESARME
+644 FTEDESVRME
-654 HTIRSLYADF
+654 HTIRSLYEDF
-664 VAEVASSRHLAPD
+664 VAKVASSRHIAPD
-677 SVEVMAQGRVWSGQR
+677 SVEVVAQGRVWSGQR
-692 AVQLGLADRIGGLE
+692 AVQLGLADQIGGLE
-706 VAIALAKEKIG
+706 VAIVLAKEKIG
-717 LPADATVELM
+717 LSTDETVELM

-738 LLRPR
+738 LFRPR
-743 LLGPTAQPTPELD
+743 LLGLAAQPTPELD
-756 YLHFRLQHN
+756 YLQFRLQHN

>member
-1 MLHRLC
+1 MRLFQF
-7 GAALCCFL
+7 LCCLL
-15 AASAVNAQSPFIS
+15 AANAANAQSPFIS
-28 YAERREFALAPSGA
+28 YAERGEFALAAFGG
-42 LDIGLYGYANPAL
+42 LDLGLYGYANPAL

-65 VAWSDS
+65 FAWSDS
-71 NSTHSWGLF
+71 SSTHSWGLF
-80 TAAPHLGFGIING
+80 TAAPGLGFGMVNG
-93 RRAREY
+93 RRDREY
-99 RAGLSTGDRDFSLGV
+99 RAGLSTGNRNFSLGV
-114 GMGWGSVRHVVL
+114 SMGWGSVRHVVL
-126 GGIWRPGLALSV
+126 GGIWRPGPRLSV
-138 GATFAF
+138 GGTFTSTFAN
-144 AEAAREGSF
+144 EGREGAV
-153 DLALRPWSDER
+153 DLALRPWGDER
-164 LTLYADYV
+164 LTLYADYA
-172 RTSDELLRRQV
+172 RTDE
-183 NQTEVGQANFWSTG
+183 TEFWSTG

-208 TGRLFAD
+208 TGRLFED

-231 QAQTRGRALQT
+231 QAQARGRTFQT
-242 YAARI
+242 YAARV
-247 GAQRGNLFRPRAR
+247 GAQHGNLFRPRAR
-260 YLSLELSGPVQHRRF
+260 YLSVELSGPVQHRRY

-300 EGLAINASGLR
+300 KGLAINASGLR

-335 VYIDRVDMHGY
+335 VYIDRVDISGY

-361 AIGLQGYVAGHTYFK
+361 AIGLQGYVTGHTYFK

-387 EWRLFPY
+387 EWRLFRY

-399 AYVRRDMSAGEREQL
+399 PYVRRDMSEEEREQL
-414 TALLDDWYALARGD
+414 TTLLDDWYALARSD
-428 ISADRSLAP
+428 ISAARSLAP
-437 EHFDRLVEETA
+437 EQFDRLVEDTA

-458 GLVDRLGRWSEIDRM
+458 GLVDRLGRWKDDHM
-473 VEGFKVV
+473 VEDHAIV
-480 AADSHAQLADRRWG
+480 AAHSYMRPADRRWG
-494 QRKRIAIVYALGL
+494 QRKRIAIVYALGV
-507 CAMDAGMGARRLVGE
+507 CAMDTGMGARRLVGE
-522 IAAACAEAD
+522 IASACAAAD

-548 LVADAVLQCREH
+548 LVADAVLQCRER
-560 KPVVVSQG
+560 KPVIVSQG

-574 GYMLSLPGDA
+574 GYMISLPGDA

-605 KGLKE
+605 TGLKE

-644 FTEDESARME
+644 LTEDESVRME
-654 HTIRSLYADF
+654 HTIRSLYEDF
-664 VAEVASSRHLAPD
+664 VAKVASSRDIAPD
-677 SVEVMAQGRVWSGQR
+677 SVEVVAQGRVWSGQR
-692 AVQLGLADRIGGLE
+692 AVELGLADRIGGLE
-706 VAIALAKEKIG
+706 VAIALAKKKIG
-717 LPADATVELM
+717 LSMDETVELM

-738 LLRPR
+738 LFRPR
-743 LLGPTAQPTPELD
+743 LLGLIAQPTPELD
-756 YLHFRLQHN
+756 YLQFRLQHN

>member
-1 MLHRLC
+1 MPHRLC
-7 GAALCCFL
+7 GAALCCLL
-15 AASAVNAQSPFIS
+15 AFGAAKAQSPFIP
-28 YAERREFALAPSGA
+28 YAERAEFALAPSGA
-42 LDIGLYGYANPAL
+42 LDMGLYGYANPAL
-55 LSYVEGLEQG
+55 LSYIEGVEQG

-71 NSTHSWGLF
+71 NSTYSWGLF
-80 TAAPHLGFGIING
+80 TAAPHLGFGMING
-93 RRAREY
+93 RRDREY

-114 GMGWGSVRHVVL
+114 SMGWGSVRHVVF
-126 GGIWRPGLALSV
+126 GGIWRPGPRLSV
-138 GATFAF
+138 GGTFTSTFAN
-144 AEAAREGSF
+144 EEREGAV
-153 DLALRPWSDER
+153 DIALRPWGDER
-164 LTLYADYV
+164 LTLYADYA
-172 RTSDELLRRQV
+172 RTDE
-183 NQTEVGQANFWSTG
+183 TEFWSTG
-197 AVVELVPGLAL
+197 AVVGLGQGLAL
-208 TGRLFAD
+208 TGRMFED
-215 RALSVGLR
+215 RTLSVGLR
-223 LGLGAADF
+223 IGLGAADL
-231 QAQTRGRALQT
+231 QAQARSRTFQT
-242 YAARI
+242 YAARF

-260 YLSLELSGPVQHRRF
+260 YLSVELSGPIQHRRY

-285 ELIALLERAR
+285 NLIALLEQAR

-300 EGLAINASGLR
+300 KGLAINASGLR

-325 QIRAG
+325 QIRAEG
-330 GQRVV
+330 KRVV
-335 VYIDRVDMHGY
+335 VYIDRVDISGY
-346 HWASVADHLVLDPAG
+346 HWVSAADHLVLDPAG

-399 AYVRRDMSAGEREQL
+399 VYVRRNMSEGEREQL
-414 TALLDDWYALARGD
+414 TTLLDDWYALARSD
-428 ISADRSLAP
+428 ISAARSLAP
-437 EHFDRLVEETA
+437 EHFDRLVEDTA
-448 FFLPQEALDA
+448 LFLPQEALDA
-458 GLVDRLGRWSEIDRM
+458 GLVDRLGRWNEIDRM
-473 VEGFKVV
+473 VEDHPVV
-480 AADSHAQLADRRWG
+480 AANSYTRPADRRWG
-494 QRKRIAIVYALGL
+494 QRKRIAIVYALGV
-507 CAMDAGMGARRLVGE
+507 CAMDTGMGARRLVGE
-522 IAAACAEAD
+522 IASACAAAD

-540 GGDILPSA
+540 GGDVLPSA
-548 LVADAVLQCREH
+548 LVADAVLKCRER
-560 KPVVVSQG
+560 KPVIVSQG

-574 GYMLSLPGDA
+574 GYMISLPGDA

-644 FTEDESARME
+644 FTEDESVRME
-654 HTIRSLYADF
+654 HTIRSLYEDF
-664 VAEVASSRHLAPD
+664 VAKVASSRHIAPD
-677 SVEVMAQGRVWSGQR
+677 SVEVVAQGRVWSGQR

-717 LPADATVELM
+717 LSMDETVELM

-738 LLRPR
+738 LFRPR
-743 LLGPTAQPTPELD
+743 LLGLAAQPTPELD
-756 YLHFRLQHN
+756 YLQFRLQHN

>member
-1 MLHRLC
+1 MPHRPF
-7 GAALCCFL
+7 GAALCCLL
-15 AASAVNAQSPFIS
+15 AFGAAKAQPPFIP
-28 YAERREFALAPSGA
+28 YAERAEFALAAFGG
-42 LDIGLYGYANPAL
+42 LDLGLYGYANPAL

-71 NSTHSWGLF
+71 NSTYSWGLF
-80 TAAPHLGFGIING
+80 TAMPGLGFGMVNG
-93 RRAREY
+93 RRDREY
-99 RAGLSTGDRDFSLGV
+99 RAGLSSGDRDFSLGV
-114 GMGWGSVRHVVL
+114 SMGWGSVRHVVL
-126 GGIWRPGLALSV
+126 GGIWRPGPRLSV
-138 GATFAF
+138 GGTFTSTVAD
-144 AEAAREGSF
+144 ANREGAVDF
-153 DLALRPWSDER
+153 ALRPWGDER
-164 LTLYADYV
+164 LTLYADYA
-172 RTSDELLRRQV
+172 RAGEA
-183 NQTEVGQANFWSTG
+183 EFWSTG
-197 AVVELVPGLAL
+197 AVVGLGRGLAL
-208 TGRLFAD
+208 TGRFFSD

-231 QAQTRGRALQT
+231 QAQARSRTFQT
-242 YAARI
+242 YAARF

-260 YLSLELSGPVQHRRF
+260 YLSLELSGPVQHRRY

-285 ELIALLERAR
+285 NLIALLEQAR

-300 EGLAINASGLR
+300 KGLAINASGLR

-335 VYIDRVDMHGY
+335 VYIDRVDISGY
-346 HWASVADHLVLDPAG
+346 HWVSVADHLVLDPAG

-376 DALDKLGIGFD
+376 GALEKLGIGFD

-399 AYVRRDMSAGEREQL
+399 VYVRRDMSEGEREQL
-414 TALLDDWYALARGD
+414 TALLDDWYGLARSD

-437 EHFDRLVEETA
+437 EQFDRLVEDTA
-448 FFLPQEALDA
+448 LFLPQEALNA
-458 GLVDRLGRWSEIDRM
+458 GLVDRLGRWNEIDHM
-473 VEGFKVV
+473 VEEHAVV
-480 AADSHAQLADRRWG
+480 AATSYTRPADRRWG
-494 QRKRIAIVYALGL
+494 QRKRIAIVYALGV
-507 CAMDAGMGARRLVGE
+507 CAMDTGIGARRLVGE
-522 IAAACAEAD
+522 IASACATAD

-540 GGDILPSA
+540 GGDVLPSA
-548 LVADAVLQCREH
+548 LVADAVLKCREH
-560 KPVVVSQG
+560 KPVIVSQG

-574 GYMLSLPGDA
+574 GYMISLPGDA

-605 KGLKE
+605 TGLKE

-644 FTEDESARME
+644 FTEDESVRME
-654 HTIRSLYADF
+654 HTIRSLYEDF
-664 VAEVASSRHLAPD
+664 VAQVASRRHIAPD
-677 SVEVMAQGRVWSGQR
+677 SVEVVAQGRVWSGQR
-692 AVQLGLADRIGGLE
+692 AVQLGLADQIGGLD

-717 LPADATVELM
+717 LSADETVELM
-727 ERPRPKLFSSA
+727 ERPRPKLFSST
-738 LLRPR
+738 LFRPR
-743 LLGPTAQPTPELD
+743 LLGLAAQPTPELF
-756 YLHFRLQHN
+756 YLQFRLQHN

-773 ANHVPSPVGL
+773 ANHVPSPAGL

>member
-1 MLHRLC
+1 MRLFQFF
-7 GAALCCFL
+7 CCLL

-28 YAERREFALAPSGA
+28 YAERAEFALAAFGG
-42 LDIGLYGYANPAL
+42 LDMGLYGYANPAL

-65 VAWSDS
+65 FAWSDS
-71 NSTHSWGLF
+71 SSTHSWGLF
-80 TAAPHLGFGIING
+80 TAAPGLGFGMING
-93 RRAREY
+93 RRDREY
-99 RAGLSTGDRDFSLGV
+99 RAGLSSGDRNFSLGV
-114 GMGWGSVRHVVL
+114 GMGWGSVRHIVL
-126 GGIWRPGLALSV
+126 GGIWRPGPRLSV
-138 GATFAF
+138 GGTFTSTFAN
-144 AEAAREGSF
+144 EGREGAV
-153 DLALRPWSDER
+153 DLALRPWGDER
-164 LTLYADYV
+164 LTLYADYA
-172 RTSDELLRRQV
+172 RDDE
-183 NQTEVGQANFWSTG
+183 TEFWSTG
-197 AVVELVPGLAL
+197 AIVGLGQGLAL
-208 TGRLFAD
+208 TGRFFSD

-223 LGLGAADF
+223 IGLGAADF
-231 QAQTRGRALQT
+231 QAQARGSTFQT
-242 YAARI
+242 YAARF

-260 YLSLELSGPVQHRRF
+260 YLSLELSGPIQHRRY

-285 ELIALLERAR
+285 SLIALLERAR

-300 EGLAINASGLR
+300 KGVAINASGLR

-330 GQRVV
+330 GQRVI
-335 VYIDRVDMHGY
+335 VYIDRVDMYNY
-346 HWASVADHLVLDPAG
+346 HWVSVSDHLVLDPAG
-361 AIGLQGYVAGHTYFK
+361 AIGLQGYVAGYTYFK

-387 EWRLFPY
+387 EWRLFQY

-399 AYVRRDMSAGEREQL
+399 PYVRRDMSEREREQL
-414 TALLDDWYALARGD
+414 MVLLDDWYALARSD
-428 ISADRSLAP
+428 ISAARELAP
-437 EHFDRLVEETA
+437 EQFDRLVEETA

-458 GLVDRLGRWSEIDRM
+458 GLVDRLGRWSEIDRT
-473 VEGFKVV
+473 VENHAVV
-480 AADSHAQLADRRWG
+480 AAHSYTRPADRRWG
-494 QRKRIAIVYALGL
+494 QRKRIAIVYALGV
-507 CAMDAGMGARRLVGE
+507 CAMDTGMGARRLVGE
-522 IAAACAEAD
+522 IASACATAD

-548 LVADAVLQCREH
+548 LVADAVLKCREH
-560 KPVVVSQG
+560 KPVIVSQG

-574 GYMLSLPGDA
+574 GYMISLPGDA

-605 KGLKE
+605 TGLKE

-644 FTEDESARME
+644 FTEDESAHME
-654 HTIRSLYADF
+654 HTIRSLYEDF
-664 VAEVASSRHLAPD
+664 VAQVASNRHIAPD
-677 SVEVMAQGRVWSGQR
+677 SVEAVAQGRVWSGQR

-717 LPADATVELM
+717 LSTDETVELM

-738 LLRPR
+738 LFRPR
-743 LLGPTAQPTPELD
+743 LLGLTAQPTPELD
-756 YLHFRLQHN
+756 YLQFRLQHN

>member
-1 MLHRLC
+1 MPHRLC
-7 GAALCCFL
+7 GAALCCLL
-15 AASAVNAQSPFIS
+15 AFGAAKAQSLP
-28 YAERREFALAPSGA
+28 YTERGEFALAAFGA

-71 NSTHSWGLF
+71 SSVHSWGLF
-80 TAAPHLGFGIING
+80 AAMPGLGFGMVNG
-93 RRAREY
+93 RRDREY
-99 RAGLSTGDRDFSLGV
+99 RAGLSTGDRAFSLGV

-126 GGIWRPGLALSV
+126 GGIWRPGPRLSV
-138 GATFAF
+138 GGTLTSTFANTS
-144 AEAAREGSF
+144 RGGGV
-153 DLALRPWSDER
+153 DLSLRPWGDER
-164 LTLYADYV
+164 LTLYADYA
-172 RTSDELLRRQV
+172 RAGGAD
-183 NQTEVGQANFWSTG
+183 FWSTG
-197 AVVELVPGLAL
+197 AIVGLGPGLAL
-208 TGRLFAD
+208 TGRFFSD
-215 RALSVGLR
+215 RTLSVGLR
-223 LGLGAADF
+223 VGLGAADF
-231 QAQTRGRALQT
+231 QAQTRGRTFQT

-260 YLSLELSGPVQHRRF
+260 YLSLELSGPVRHRRF

-285 ELIALLERAR
+285 DLIALLERAR
-295 RDPAI
+295 RDPSI
-300 EGLAINASGLR
+300 KGLAINASGLR

-335 VYIDRVDMHGY
+335 VYIDRVDISGY

-376 DALDKLGIGFD
+376 DALDKIGIGFD

-414 TALLDDWYALARGD
+414 TALLDDWYALARRD
-428 ISADRSLAP
+428 ISAARSLAP

-448 FFLPQEALDA
+448 FFLPQEALNA
-458 GLVDRLGRWSEIDRM
+458 GLVDRLGRWSEIDHI
-473 VEGFKVV
+473 VEGLNVV
-480 AADSHAQLADRRWG
+480 AADSYARPANRRWG
-494 QRKRIAIVYALGL
+494 QRKRIAIVYALGI
-507 CAMDAGMGARRLVGE
+507 CAMDTGIGARRLVGE
-522 IAAACAEAD
+522 IATACADAD

-605 KGLKE
+605 TGLKE
-610 KLGLS
+610 RLGLS

-664 VAEVASSRHLAPD
+664 VAKVASRRHIAPD
-677 SVEVMAQGRVWSGQR
+677 SVEVMAQGRVWSGHR

-717 LPADATVELM
+717 LPADAPVELM

-743 LLGPTAQPTPELD
+743 LLGLAAQPTPELD
-756 YLHFRLQHN
+756 YLQFRLQHN

-783 YGEKTYE
+783 YGESTYE

>member
-1 MLHRLC
+1 MRLFQF
-7 GAALCCFL
+7 LCCLL

-28 YAERREFALAPSGA
+28 YAERAEFALAPSGA

-71 NSTHSWGLF
+71 SSTHSWGLF
-80 TAAPHLGFGIING
+80 TAAPHLGFGMLNG
-93 RRAREY
+93 RRDREY
-99 RAGLSTGDRDFSLGV
+99 RAGLSSGDRDFSLGMS
-114 GMGWGSVRHVVL
+114 MGWGSVRHVVL
-126 GGIWRPGLALSV
+126 GGIWRPGPRLSA
-138 GATFAF
+138 GGTFTSTFAN
-144 AEAAREGSF
+144 EGREGAV
-153 DLALRPWSDER
+153 DLSLRPWGDER
-164 LTLYADYV
+164 LTLYADYA
-172 RTSDELLRRQV
+172 RTDE
-183 NQTEVGQANFWSTG
+183 TEFWSTG

-223 LGLGAADF
+223 IGLGAADF
-231 QAQTRGRALQT
+231 QAQAQSRTFQT
-242 YAARI
+242 YAARL

-260 YLSLELSGPVQHRRF
+260 YLSVELSGPVQHRRY

-285 ELIALLERAR
+285 NLIALLERAR

-300 EGLAINASGLR
+300 KGLAINASGLR

-330 GQRVV
+330 GQRVI
-335 VYIDRVDMHGY
+335 VYIDRVDMYNY

-376 DALDKLGIGFD
+376 GALEKLGIGFD
-387 EWRLFPY
+387 EWRLFQY

-399 AYVRRDMSAGEREQL
+399 VYVRRDMSEEEREQL
-414 TALLDDWYALARGD
+414 TTLLDDWYALARRD
-428 ISADRSLAP
+428 ISADRALAP
-437 EHFDRLVEETA
+437 EQFDRLVEDSA

-458 GLVDRLGRWSEIDRM
+458 GLVDRLGRWSEIDPT
-473 VEGFKVV
+473 VEDHPVV
-480 AADSHAQLADRRWG
+480 AAASYTRPADRRWG
-494 QRKRIAIVYALGL
+494 RRKRIAIVYALGV
-507 CAMDAGMGARRLVGE
+507 CAMDTGMGARRLVGE
-522 IAAACAEAD
+522 IASACAAAD

-540 GGDILPSA
+540 GGDVLPSA
-548 LVADAVLQCREH
+548 LVADAVLKCRER
-560 KPVVVSQG
+560 KPVIVSQG

-574 GYMLSLPGDA
+574 GYMISLPGDA

-654 HTIRSLYADF
+654 HTIRSLYEDF
-664 VAEVASSRHLAPD
+664 VAKVASSRHIAPD
-677 SVEVMAQGRVWSGQR
+677 SVEVVAQGRVWSGQR

-706 VAIALAKEKIG
+706 AAIALAKEKIG
-717 LPADATVELM
+717 LSADEIVELM

-743 LLGPTAQPTPELD
+743 LLGLTAQPTPELD
-756 YLHFRLQHN
+756 YLQFRLQHN

-773 ANHVPSPVGL
+773 ANHVPSPMGL

>member
-1 MLHRLC
+1 MPHRLC
-7 GAALCCFL
+7 GAALCCLL
-15 AASAVNAQSPFIS
+15 AFGAAKAQSLP
-28 YAERREFALAPSGA
+28 YAERGEFALAAFGA

-71 NSTHSWGLF
+71 SSVHSWGLF
-80 TAAPHLGFGIING
+80 AAMPGLGFGMVNG
-93 RRAREY
+93 RRDREY
-99 RAGLSTGDRDFSLGV
+99 RAGLSTGDRAFSLGV
-114 GMGWGSVRHVVL
+114 SMGWGSVRHIVL
-126 GGIWRPGLALSV
+126 GGIWRPGPRLSV
-138 GATFAF
+138 GGTLTSTFANTS
-144 AEAAREGSF
+144 RGGVV
-153 DLALRPWSDER
+153 DLSLRPWGDER
-164 LTLYADYV
+164 LTLYADYA
-172 RTSDELLRRQV
+172 RAGGAD
-183 NQTEVGQANFWSTG
+183 FWSTG
-197 AVVELVPGLAL
+197 AIVGLGPGLAL
-208 TGRLFAD
+208 TGRFFSD
-215 RALSVGLR
+215 RTLSVGLR
-223 LGLGAADF
+223 VGLGAADF
-231 QAQTRGRALQT
+231 QAQTRGRTFQT

-260 YLSLELSGPVQHRRF
+260 YLSLELSGPVRHRRF

-285 ELIALLERAR
+285 DLIALLERAR
-295 RDPAI
+295 RDPSI
-300 EGLAINASGLR
+300 KGLAINASGLR

-335 VYIDRVDMHGY
+335 VYIDRVDISGY

-376 DALDKLGIGFD
+376 DALDKIGIGFD

-414 TALLDDWYALARGD
+414 TALLDDWYALARRD
-428 ISADRSLAP
+428 ISAARSLAP

-448 FFLPQEALDA
+448 FFLPQEALNA
-458 GLVDRLGRWSEIDRM
+458 GLVDRLGRWSEIDHI
-473 VEGFKVV
+473 VEGLNVV
-480 AADSHAQLADRRWG
+480 AADSYARPANRRWG
-494 QRKRIAIVYALGL
+494 QRKRIAIVYALGI
-507 CAMDAGMGARRLVGE
+507 CAMDTGIGARRLVGE
-522 IAAACAEAD
+522 IASACAAAD

-605 KGLKE
+605 TGLKE
-610 KLGLS
+610 RLGLS

-664 VAEVASSRHLAPD
+664 VAKVASRRHIAPD

-717 LPADATVELM
+717 LPADAPVELM

-743 LLGPTAQPTPELD
+743 LLGLAAQPTPELD
-756 YLHFRLQHN
+756 YLQFRLQHN

-783 YGEKTYE
+783 YGESTYE

>member
-1 MLHRLC
+1 MI
-7 GAALCCFL
+7 AALSLCAFL
-15 AASAVNAQSPFIS
+15 AVSTAHAE
-28 YAERREFALAPSGA
+28 YAERGEFALAPSGA

-65 VAWSDS
+65 FAWSDS
-71 NSTHSWGLF
+71 SSVHSWGLF
-80 TAAPHLGFGIING
+80 TAVPRLGFGMVNG
-93 RRAREY
+93 RRDREY
-99 RAGLSTGDRDFSLGV
+99 RAGLSSGDRDFSLGV

-126 GGIWRPGLALSV
+126 GGLWRPGPRLSL
-138 GATFAF
+138 GGTWTSTFAD
-144 AEAAREGSF
+144 AGREGAV
-153 DLALRPWSDER
+153 DLSLRPWGDER
-164 LTLYADYV
+164 LTLYADYAYAGGA
-172 RTSDELLRRQV
+172 D
-183 NQTEVGQANFWSTG
+183 FWSTG
-197 AVVELVPGLAL
+197 AIVGLGPGLAL
-208 TGRLFAD
+208 TGRFFSD

-223 LGLGAADF
+223 IGLGGADF

-242 YAARI
+242 YAVRL
-247 GAQRGNLFRPRAR
+247 GAQRGNLFQPRAR
-260 YLSLELSGPVQHRRF
+260 YLSLELSGPVGHRRF
-275 AFFDDSQSLL
+275 AFFDNSQSLL
-285 ELIALLERAR
+285 DLIALLERVR
-295 RDPAI
+295 RDPSI
-300 EGLAINASGLR
+300 RGLAINASGLR

-325 QIRAG
+325 QVRAG

-335 VYIDRVDMHGY
+335 VYIDRVDMYGY
-346 HWASVADHLVLDPAG
+346 HWASVAEHLVLDPAG
-361 AIGLQGYVAGHTYFK
+361 AVGLQGYVAGHTYFK
-376 DALDKLGIGFD
+376 GALDKLGIGFD
-387 EWRLFPY
+387 EWRLFQY

-399 AYVRRDMSAGEREQL
+399 AYVRRDLSAGEREQL
-414 TALLDDWYALARGD
+414 TALLDDWYALARRD
-428 ISADRSLAP
+428 ISTARSLAP

-448 FFLPQEALDA
+448 VFLPQEALNA

-473 VEGFKVV
+473 VEALNVV
-480 AADSHAQLADRRWG
+480 AADSYARPANRRWG
-494 QRKRIAIVYALGL
+494 QRKRIAIVYALGI
-507 CAMDAGMGARRLVGE
+507 CAMDTGIGARRLVGE
-522 IAAACAEAD
+522 IASACAAAD
-531 AVVLRVDSP
+531 AMVLRVDSP

-560 KPVVVSQG
+560 KPVIVSQG

-584 IVTAPNTITGSI
+584 IVAAPNTITGSI
-596 GVIAGWAYN
+596 GVVAGWAYN

-644 FTEDESARME
+644 LSADESVRME

-664 VAEVASSRHLAPD
+664 VAKVANSRHIAPD

-717 LPADATVELM
+717 LSADATVELM
-727 ERPRPKLFSSA
+727 ERPRPSLFSPS
-738 LLRPR
+738 LFRPR
-743 LLGPTAQPTPELD
+743 LLGLAVQPAPELD
-756 YLHFRLQHN
+756 YLQFRLQHN

>member
-1 MLHRLC
+1 MRLFQL
-7 GAALCCFL
+7 LCCLL

-28 YAERREFALAPSGA
+28 YAERAEFALAASGA

-71 NSTHSWGLF
+71 SSTYSWGLF
-80 TAAPHLGFGIING
+80 TAAPHLGFGMING
-93 RRAREY
+93 RRDREY

-114 GMGWGSVRHVVL
+114 SMGWGSVRHVVL
-126 GGIWRPGLALSV
+126 GGIWRSGPRLSV
-138 GATFAF
+138 GGTFTSTFANGD
-144 AEAAREGSF
+144 REGAV
-153 DLALRPWSDER
+153 DLALRPWGDER
-164 LTLYADYV
+164 LTLYADYA
-172 RTSDELLRRQV
+172 RTDE
-183 NQTEVGQANFWSTG
+183 TEFWSTG

-208 TGRLFAD
+208 TGRLFD
-215 RALSVGLR
+215 DHTLSVGL
-223 LGLGAADF
+223 LIGLGAADF
-231 QAQTRGRALQT
+231 QAQARSRTFQT
-242 YAARI
+242 YAARL

-260 YLSLELSGPVQHRRF
+260 YLSLELSRPVQHRRY

-285 ELIALLERAR
+285 SLIALLERAR

-300 EGLAINASGLR
+300 KGLAINASGLR

-330 GQRVV
+330 GKRVV
-335 VYIDRVDMHGY
+335 VYIDRVDISGY
-346 HWASVADHLVLDPAG
+346 HWISAADHLVLDPAG
-361 AIGLQGYVAGHTYFK
+361 AIGLQGYVAGYTYFK

-387 EWRLFPY
+387 EWRLFRY

-399 AYVRRDMSAGEREQL
+399 VYVRRDMSEGEREQL
-414 TALLDDWYALARGD
+414 TTLLDDWYALARNN
-428 ISADRSLAP
+428 ISTARELAP

-458 GLVDRLGRWSEIDRM
+458 GLVDGLGRWNEIDRM
-473 VEGFKVV
+473 VENHAIV
-480 AADSHAQLADRRWG
+480 AAASYTRPADRRWG
-494 QRKRIAIVYALGL
+494 QPKRIAIVYALGV
-507 CAMDAGMGARRLVGE
+507 CAMDTGIGARRLVGE
-522 IAAACAEAD
+522 IASACADAD

-540 GGDILPSA
+540 GGDVLPSA
-548 LVADAVLQCREH
+548 LVADAVLKCRER
-560 KPVVVSQG
+560 KPVIVSQG

-574 GYMLSLPGDA
+574 GYMISLPGDA

-605 KGLKE
+605 TGFKE

-639 LPDRT
+639 LPDRA

-654 HTIRSLYADF
+654 HTIHSLYEDF
-664 VAEVASSRHLAPD
+664 VAQVASSRHIAPD
-677 SVEVMAQGRVWSGQR
+677 SVEVVAQGRVWSGQR
-692 AVQLGLADRIGGLE
+692 AVQLGLADQIGGLE
-706 VAIALAKEKIG
+706 TAIALAKEKIG
-717 LPADATVELM
+717 LSADETVELM

-738 LLRPR
+738 LFRPR
-743 LLGPTAQPTPELD
+743 LLGLTAQPTPELD
-756 YLHFRLQHN
+756 YLQFRLQHN

>member
-1 MLHRLC
+1 MPHRLF
-7 GAALCCFL
+7 GAALCCLL
-15 AASAVNAQSPFIS
+15 AFGAAKAQSPFIS
-28 YAERREFALAPSGA
+28 YAERGEFALAAFGG
-42 LDIGLYGYANPAL
+42 LDTGLYGYANPAL

-80 TAAPHLGFGIING
+80 TAAPHLGFGMVNG
-93 RRAREY
+93 RRDREY
-99 RAGLSTGDRDFSLGV
+99 RAGLSTGNRTFSLGV
-114 GMGWGSVRHVVL
+114 GMGWGSVRHGVL
-126 GGIWRPGLALSV
+126 GGIWRPGPHLSV
-138 GATFAF
+138 GGTFTSTFAN
-144 AEAAREGSF
+144 EDREGAV
-153 DLALRPWSDER
+153 DLSLRPWGDER
-164 LTLYADYV
+164 LTLYADYA
-172 RTSDELLRRQV
+172 RTGE
-183 NQTEVGQANFWSTG
+183 AKFWSTG

-208 TGRLFAD
+208 TGRMFED

-223 LGLGAADF
+223 IGLGAADF
-231 QAQTRGRALQT
+231 QAQAQSRTFQT
-242 YAARI
+242 YAARF
-247 GAQRGNLFRPRAR
+247 GAQRENLFRPRAR
-260 YLSLELSGPVQHRRF
+260 YLSVELSGPVQHRRY

-285 ELIALLERAR
+285 NLIALLERAR

-300 EGLAINASGLR
+300 KGLAINASGLR

-330 GQRVV
+330 GQRVI
-335 VYIDRVDMHGY
+335 VYIDRVDMYNY

-376 DALDKLGIGFD
+376 DALEKLGIGFD
-387 EWRLFPY
+387 EWRLFRY

-399 AYVRRDMSAGEREQL
+399 PYVRRDMSAGEREQL
-414 TALLDDWYALARGD
+414 TVLLDDWYALARSD
-428 ISADRSLAP
+428 ISADRALAP
-437 EHFDRLVEETA
+437 EQFDRLVEDTA

-458 GLVDRLGRWSEIDRM
+458 GLVDRLGRWSEIDRT
-473 VEGFKVV
+473 VEDIAVV
-480 AADSHAQLADRRWG
+480 TAHSYTRPADRRWG
-494 QRKRIAIVYALGL
+494 QRKRIAIVYALGI
-507 CAMDAGMGARRLVGE
+507 CAMDTGMGARRLVGE
-522 IAAACAEAD
+522 IASACAAAD

-540 GGDILPSA
+540 GGDVLPSA
-548 LVADAVLQCREH
+548 LVADAVLKCREH

-574 GYMLSLPGDA
+574 GYMISLPGDV
-584 IVTAPNTITGSI
+584 IVAAPNTITGSI

-605 KGLKE
+605 TGLKE

-615 TSRVQVGRHA
+615 TSHVQVGRHA

-664 VAEVASSRHLAPD
+664 VAKVASSRHIAPD
-677 SVEVMAQGRVWSGQR
+677 SVEVIAQGRVWSGQR
-692 AVQLGLADRIGGLE
+692 AVQLGLADQIGGLE

-717 LPADATVELM
+717 LSADEIVELM
-727 ERPRPKLFSSA
+727 ERPRPKLFSPA
-738 LLRPR
+738 LFRPR
-743 LLGPTAQPTPELD
+743 LLGRAAQPSPELD
-756 YLHFRLQHN
+756 YLQFRLQHN

-783 YGEKTYE
+783 YGEKIYE

>member
-1 MLHRLC
+1 MPHRLC
-7 GAALCCFL
+7 GAALCCLFTFG
-15 AASAVNAQSPFIS
+15 AAKAQSPFIP
-28 YAERREFALAPSGA
+28 YAERAELALAAFGG
-42 LDIGLYGYANPAL
+42 LDLGLYGYANPAL

-71 NSTHSWGLF
+71 SSTYSWGLF
-80 TAAPHLGFGIING
+80 TAAPHLGFGMLNG
-93 RRAREY
+93 RRDREY

-114 GMGWGSVRHVVL
+114 SMGWGSVRHVVL
-126 GGIWRPGLALSV
+126 GGIWRPGPRLSV
-138 GATFAF
+138 GGTFTSTFAN
-144 AEAAREGSF
+144 ESREGAV
-153 DLALRPWSDER
+153 DLSLRPWGDER
-164 LTLYADYV
+164 LTLYADYA
-172 RTSDELLRRQV
+172 RTDE
-183 NQTEVGQANFWSTG
+183 TEFWSTG

-208 TGRLFAD
+208 TGRLFED

-223 LGLGAADF
+223 IGLGAADF
-231 QAQTRGRALQT
+231 QAQAQSRTFQT
-242 YAARI
+242 YAARL

-260 YLSLELSGPVQHRRF
+260 YLAVELSGPIQHRRY

-285 ELIALLERAR
+285 NLIALLERAR
-295 RDPAI
+295 QDPAI
-300 EGLAINASGLR
+300 KGLAINASGLR

-330 GQRVV
+330 GQRVI
-335 VYIDRVDMHGY
+335 VYIDRVDMYNY

-376 DALDKLGIGFD
+376 GALEKLGIGFD

-399 AYVRRDMSAGEREQL
+399 VYVRHDMSEEEREQL
-414 TALLDDWYALARGD
+414 TTLLDDWYGLARRD
-428 ISADRSLAP
+428 ISTDRSLVP
-437 EHFDRLVEETA
+437 EHFDRLVEDTA

-458 GLVDRLGRWSEIDRM
+458 GLVDRLGRWSEIDPT
-473 VEGFKVV
+473 VEDHPVV
-480 AADSHAQLADRRWG
+480 AAASYTRPADRRWG
-494 QRKRIAIVYALGL
+494 QRKRIAIVYALGV
-507 CAMDAGMGARRLVGE
+507 CAMDTGMGARRLVGE
-522 IAAACAEAD
+522 IASACASAD

-540 GGDILPSA
+540 GGDVLPSA
-548 LVADAVLQCREH
+548 LVADAVLQCRER
-560 KPVVVSQG
+560 KPVIVSQG

-574 GYMLSLPGDA
+574 GYMISLPGDA

-605 KGLKE
+605 TGLKE

-644 FTEDESARME
+644 FTEDESTRME
-654 HTIRSLYADF
+654 HTIRSLYEDF
-664 VAEVASSRHLAPD
+664 VAKVASSRHIAPD
-677 SVEVMAQGRVWSGQR
+677 SVEVVAQGRVWSGQR

-706 VAIALAKEKIG
+706 AAIALAKEKIG
-717 LPADATVELM
+717 LSADETVELM
-727 ERPRPKLFSSA
+727 ERPRPKLFSSE

-743 LLGPTAQPTPELD
+743 LLGLTAQPTPELD
-756 YLHFRLQHN
+756 YLQFRFQHN

-773 ANHVPSPVGL
+773 ANHVPSPMGL

>member
-1 MLHRLC
+1 MPHRLF
-7 GAALCCFL
+7 GAVLCCLL
-15 AASAVNAQSPFIS
+15 AFGGAKAQSPFIP
-28 YAERREFALAPSGA
+28 YAERGEFALAAFGG
-42 LDIGLYGYANPAL
+42 LDTGLYGYANPAL

-65 VAWSDS
+65 FAWSDS
-71 NSTHSWGLF
+71 SSTHSWGLF
-80 TAAPHLGFGIING
+80 TAAPHLGFGMING
-93 RRAREY
+93 HRAREY
-99 RAGLSTGDRDFSLGV
+99 RAGLSTGDRAFSLGV
-114 GMGWGSVRHVVL
+114 SMGWGSVRHAVI
-126 GGIWRPGLALSV
+126 GGIWRPVPHLSV
-138 GATFAF
+138 GGTFTSTFAN
-144 AEAAREGSF
+144 EGREGTV
-153 DLALRPWSDER
+153 DLALRPWGDER
-164 LTLYADYV
+164 LTLYADYA
-172 RTSDELLRRQV
+172 RTDE
-183 NQTEVGQANFWSTG
+183 TEFWSTG

-208 TGRLFAD
+208 TGRLFED

-223 LGLGAADF
+223 LGLGTADF
-231 QAQTRGRALQT
+231 QAQARSRTFQT
-242 YAARI
+242 YAARF

-260 YLSLELSGPVQHRRF
+260 YLSVELSAPVQHRRY

-285 ELIALLERAR
+285 SLIALLERAR

-300 EGLAINASGLR
+300 KGLAINASGLR

-325 QIRAG
+325 HIRAEG
-330 GQRVV
+330 KRVV

-346 HWASVADHLVLDPAG
+346 HWASAADHLVLDPAG

-387 EWRLFPY
+387 EWRLFQY

-399 AYVRRDMSAGEREQL
+399 VYVRRDMSAGEREQL
-414 TALLDDWYALARGD
+414 TTLLDDWYGLARRD
-428 ISADRSLAP
+428 ISAARSLAP
-437 EHFDRLVEETA
+437 EDFDHLVDTA
-448 FFLPQEALDA
+448 LFLPQEALDA
-458 GLVDRLGRWSEIDRM
+458 GLVDQLGRWNEIDHM
-473 VEGFKVV
+473 VEDLAIV
-480 AADSHAQLADRRWG
+480 AANSYTRPANRRWG
-494 QRKRIAIVYALGL
+494 QRKRIAIVYALGV
-507 CAMDAGMGARRLVGE
+507 CAMDTGIGARRLVGE
-522 IAAACAEAD
+522 IASACAATD

-548 LVADAVLQCREH
+548 LVADALLECREQ
-560 KPVVVSQG
+560 KPVIVSQG

-574 GYMLSLPGDA
+574 GYMISLPGDA

-605 KGLKE
+605 TGLKE

-625 DLPFGMTL
+625 DLSFGMTL

-654 HTIRSLYADF
+654 HTIRSLYTDF
-664 VAEVASSRHLAPD
+664 VAKVASSRHIAPD
-677 SVEVMAQGRVWSGQR
+677 SVEVVAQGRVWSGQR
-692 AVQLGLADRIGGLE
+692 AVDIGLADRIGGLE
-706 VAIALAKEKIG
+706 TAIALAKEKIG
-717 LPADATVELM
+717 LSADETVELM
-727 ERPRPKLFSSA
+727 ERPQPKLFSSA
-738 LLRPR
+738 LFRPR
-743 LLGPTAQPTPELD
+743 LLGLEAQPTPELD
-756 YLHFRLQHN
+756 YLQFRLQHN